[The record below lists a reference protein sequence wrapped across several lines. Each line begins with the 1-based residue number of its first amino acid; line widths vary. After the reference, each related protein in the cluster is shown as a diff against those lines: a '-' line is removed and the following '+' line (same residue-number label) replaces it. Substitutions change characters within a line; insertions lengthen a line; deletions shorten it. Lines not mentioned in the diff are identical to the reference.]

1 MLRKTRRSSLWLGFL
16 ILLTLS
22 AILASPSSS
31 SINSVSVAVH
41 NDAGA
46 PLGLLAQAENIATRV
61 FEQAGVNVKWI
72 NCPVATQDSPDAEI
86 CRKASF
92 PAYFQQRIVSRHA
105 SLAQSSFG
113 VSYMSSQGIGCYSY
127 VFYQRVA
134 ELVAE
139 QGGNEQNTAVL
150 LGHVMA
156 HELAHLLLGTN
167 SHSASGIMRAH
178 WYTQEL
184 ASADRGA
191 LLFTPDQARVMIE
204 RLRQSEQNTQSTS
217 RLGAEGARIS
227 EGSDR

>member
-1 MLRKTRRSSLWLGFL
+1 VLRKTRRSSLWLGFL

-22 AILASPSSS
+22 AIMASPSSS

-46 PLGLLAQAENIATRV
+46 PLGLLAHAEDIATRV

-92 PAYFQQRIVSRHA
+92 PAFFQQRIVSPHA
-105 SLAQSSFG
+105 SLAQSAFG

-134 ELVAE
+134 D
-139 QGGNEQNTAVL
+139 QGGNEQNAAVL

-191 LLFTPDQARVMIE
+191 LLFTPDQARVMTE

-217 RLGAEGARIS
+217 RLGTEGARIS